1 MILDVI
7 RSEGMKKN
15 NQRGYSPIE
24 IFLVVVIVGL
34 IAFIGW
40 YVFHAK
46 SDINTTLGNAESG
59 QTQLPKQAV
68 KKPAASSTTTASQV
82 VVTKTSP
89 TLGQYLA
96 DPSNKALYTYGAD
109 TAGVSNCTGS
119 CLTDWP
125 VYSAASAPATL
136 PANVTVITRSDGT
149 KQYAYKGMPLY
160 LFTSDSAGQ
169 VTGNGIANFSVAK
182 P

>member
-1 MILDVI
+1 
-7 RSEGMKKN
+7 MKKT
-15 NQRGYSPIE
+15 NQRGYSSIE
-24 IFLVVVIVGL
+24 IVLVLVIVGL

-59 QTQLPKQAV
+59 QTQLSKQAV
-68 KKPAASSTTTASQV
+68 KKPTAASTTATSQV
-82 VVTKTSP
+82 VATKTST

-96 DPSNKALYTYGAD
+96 DPNNKALYTYGTD
-109 TAGVSNCTGS
+109 TAGVSNCSGS
-119 CLTDWP
+119 CLTNWP
-125 VYSAASAPATL
+125 IYSAASAPATL
-136 PANVTVITRSDGT
+136 PTNVTVIKRADGSM
-149 KQYAYKGMPLY
+149 QYAYKGMPLY
-160 LFTSDSAGQ
+160 YFSSDSAGQ